1 MGGSKK
7 ILQVALDVLELER
20 AIQIARESIEGG
32 VDWLEAGTPLIKSEG
47 MNAVRALREA
57 FPDRKIVADMKT
69 IDTGAI
75 EVEMAAKSGA
85 DIVAILGVSDDSTI
99 KDAVRSARKYGV
111 ELMVDIMN
119 HEDPVRRAREVV
131 EMGVD
136 YVCVHVGIDQQMMGM
151 DPLDILQKVAEQ
163 VSVPIAVGGGLDA
176 EGAAAA
182 VSMGADIVIVG
193 GNIIRSANVTES
205 ARRIRE
211 AIDSAEVKVRK
222 KKDMEEEIREIFM
235 KVSTPNI
242 SDAMHRKGVMRGIKP
257 IVEGVKM
264 VGRAVTV
271 QTFEGDWAKP
281 VEASDVAGEGDVIVI
296 YAGSHETAV
305 WGELASWGCKNKGIA
320 GVVIDGAVRDV
331 DEIRRMKFPVFAR
344 HVVPNAGEPKGFG
357 EINAEIRCGGQE
369 VKPGDWIIGDDNGV
383 VVVPKERAYEIAR
396 RALEVWKME
405 ERVRAEIKRGKTLSQ
420 VLELYKWEKK

>member
-1 MGGSKK
+1 MSRK

-20 AIQIARESIEGG
+20 AIQIAKESIEGG
-32 VDWLEAGTPLIKSEG
+32 ADWLEAGTPLIKSEG
-47 MNAVRALREA
+47 MDAVRALREA
-57 FPDRKIVADMKT
+57 FPDRKVVADMKT

-85 DIVAILGVSDDSTI
+85 SIVAILGVSDDSTI
-99 KDAVRSARKYGV
+99 QDAVRSARKYGV
-111 ELMVDIMN
+111 ELMVDIIN
-119 HEDPVRRAREVV
+119 HEDPVRRAKEVE

-136 YVCVHVGIDQQMMGM
+136 YVCVHVGIDQQMVGM
-151 DPLDILQKVAEQ
+151 DPLDILQKVAET
-163 VSVPIAVGGGLDA
+163 VNIPIAVGGGLDA

-205 ARRIRE
+205 ARKIRE
-211 AIDSAEVKVRK
+211 AIDAAEVKVRRK
-222 KKDMEEEIREIFM
+222 KELEEEIREIFM

-242 SDAMHRKGVMRGIKP
+242 SDAMHRKGVMKGIKP
-257 IVEGVKM
+257 LFGGIKM
-264 VGRAVTV
+264 VGKAVTV

-281 VEASDVAGEGDVIVI
+281 VEAIDIAGEGDVIVI
-296 YAGSHETAV
+296 YAGSHEIAP
-305 WGELASWGCKNKGIA
+305 WGELASWSCKNKGIA
-320 GVVIDGAVRDV
+320 GIVIDGAVRDV
-331 DEIRRMKFPVFAR
+331 DEIRRIRFPVFAR
-344 HVVPNAGEPKGFG
+344 HIVPNAGEPKGFG
-357 EINAEIRCGGQE
+357 EINAEIKCGGQE
-369 VKPGDWIIGDDNGV
+369 VKPGDWIVGDDNGV